1 MKFPR
6 LLAALVLAL
15 VCLAGASTRANAQI
29 SISIGVAPVCPYGYF
44 NYAPYQCAPFGYY
57 GPEWF
62 SGGVFYGAGP
72 WYRGPLGFR
81 GYINHDY
88 DPHFGY
94 RGPFP
99 GRGERA
105 DWGRHRG
112 WEHQWH
118 GNEYHNEVRHDNG
131 NHYGQYK
138 DHGDH
143 GNGHGNPHND
153 NRGNGHND
161 NHGHDHNDHDH
172 GHGHDR

>member
-1 MKFPR
+1 MRFSR
-6 LLAALVLAL
+6 LFAVPVLAL
-15 VCLAGASTRANAQI
+15 VCLAGANSRAAAQI
-29 SISIGVAPVCPYGYF
+29 SISIGVAPVCPYGFF

-72 WYRGPLGFR
+72 WFRGPVGFH

-99 GRGERA
+99 ARGEHA

-131 NHYGQYK
+131 NHNGHYQ
-138 DHGDH
+138 DH
-143 GNGHGNPHND
+143 GNHAVSHGNPHND
-153 NRGNGHND
+153 SRGNGHND
-161 NHGHDHNDHDH
+161 NHGRDHDNKDH
-172 GHGHDR
+172 GHGHDK